1 MKPKSRS
8 FIKYRFWI
16 SIASII
22 VALLTLEVSLRI
34 YDSFA
39 GYGFLSQHRNVIVN
53 SNQSNR
59 AVTPFRT
66 FGFPLYKI
74 TNNTRHILSRHGELY
89 PFEKPQATYRIVV
102 FGGSST
108 ENEYSYTATQ
118 THYPLLLQSQLRET
132 LNTDNI
138 EVINVGNS
146 AYATPHS
153 LILFELDVLSWEPDM
168 IIVSHN
174 INDLLTAYWPNFAF
188 DYSNK
193 YGTKHYMPIMYNL
206 STSDILFQ
214 QSRLYWFVSDK
225 VDRLQPANIN
235 LLSRSSYG
243 NALKPDVTNTF
254 KRNLNTF
261 VAIAKHNNIKVLLG
275 NQPLQRNEEY
285 FDNHMG
291 HKNYNDIVK
300 YPLHDEFILHH
311 NAFNQIIE
319 EVAKE
324 ANVLFIDNDSF
335 LANEEKLFI
344 DYIHYEPEGVEI
356 LAKHYADFILANNII
371 AIN

>member
-1 MKPKSRS
+1 MGINSSR
-8 FIKYRFWI
+8 FTKYHFWI

-22 VALLTLEVSLRI
+22 VALLSLEATIRL
-34 YDSFA
+34 YDSLA
-39 GYGFLSQHRNVIVN
+39 GYGFLSQHRNKIAN

-59 AVTPFRT
+59 SIIPFRT
-66 FGFPLYKI
+66 FGFPLYTTISNKK
-74 TNNTRHILSRHGELY
+74 HILSRHGEIY
-89 PFEKPQATYRIVV
+89 PLEKPQGTFRIVA
-102 FGGSST
+102 FGGSTT
-108 ENEYSYTATQ
+108 ENEHSYTNTKS
-118 THYPLLLQSQLRET
+118 HYPLLLQAHLRAE
-132 LNTDNI
+132 LNTHNI

-174 INDLLTAYWPNFAF
+174 INDLLTAYWPDFQF

-193 YGTKHYMPIMYNL
+193 YGTKYYMPVMYNL
-206 STSDILFQ
+206 STTDRLFQ
-214 QSRLYWFVSDK
+214 QSSLYWFGRDK
-225 VDRLQPANIN
+225 VDRLQSSHANII
-235 LLSRSSYG
+235 SRKSYG
-243 NALKPDVTNTF
+243 NHLDPHVTDTFERNINTII
-254 KRNLNTF
+254 
-261 VAIAKHNNIKVLLG
+261 AIAKQNNIKVLLG

-285 FDNHMG
+285 FDNHMAY
-291 HKNYNDIVK
+291 KRYNDIVK
-300 YPLHDEFILHH
+300 YPLHNEFIVHH
-311 NAFNQIIE
+311 DTFNRIIE

-335 LANEEKLFI
+335 MANEEKLFI

-371 AIN
+371 SIN